1 MDILA
6 KHWGFS
12 GACSLFEHVS
22 PSRNNVLKHR
32 LVSCEK
38 GNMKRRGGNNNHG
51 NLKPYHGDRPGPV
64 LGLVEVLQDA
74 FRYPRCPGPDVRVDV
89 LTRAD
94 NA

>member
-1 MDILA
+1 
-6 KHWGFS
+6 
-12 GACSLFEHVS
+12 
-22 PSRNNVLKHR
+22 
-32 LVSCEK
+32 
-38 GNMKRRGGNNNHG
+38 MKRRGGNNNHG